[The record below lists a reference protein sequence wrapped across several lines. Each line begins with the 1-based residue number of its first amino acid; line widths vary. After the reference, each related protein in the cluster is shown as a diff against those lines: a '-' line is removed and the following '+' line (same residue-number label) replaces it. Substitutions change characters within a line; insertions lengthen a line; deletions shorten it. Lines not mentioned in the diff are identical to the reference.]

1 MYHMIINFLFIIVVL
16 LLFGRQWF
24 HFRMHF
30 LFYNLSYQEYVI
42 YIEISFVF
50 QRQFNYTRYTLSVIL
65 NKTTWQTTN
74 KINSM
79 FSNDTFKHQ
88 TLIMYFL
95 SIGLVELE
103 SCLPDFVTQ
112 PRIKPPKPKVT
123 TTKDGFLK
131 RAARMDHELAEVHKV
146 CFFFFFF

>member
-1 MYHMIINFLFIIVVL
+1 
-16 LLFGRQWF
+16 
-24 HFRMHF
+24 
-30 LFYNLSYQEYVI
+30 
-42 YIEISFVF
+42 
-50 QRQFNYTRYTLSVIL
+50 
-65 NKTTWQTTN
+65 
-74 KINSM
+74 M

-146 CFFFFFF
+146 CFFFFFLTFLANFFNSYLLEDNCFTMLCWFLLYNM